1 MESNEAK
8 SSPPLSPSRK
18 TRIEEQRK
26 VCQESP
32 LEKVE
37 AELMEPQE
45 LSLASTIESEQAVVA
60 QEECK
65 EPKVQVHHPK
75 EEQQTKDCVEEV
87 K

>member
-8 SSPPLSPSRK
+8 TSPPLSPSRK
-18 TRIEEQRK
+18 TIIEDHSK

-32 LEKVE
+32 LEKVYD
-37 AELMEPQE
+37 ELMEPQE
-45 LSLASTIESEQAVVA
+45 LSLASTIESEPAVVA

-65 EPKVQVHHPK
+65 EPKVQVCHPK